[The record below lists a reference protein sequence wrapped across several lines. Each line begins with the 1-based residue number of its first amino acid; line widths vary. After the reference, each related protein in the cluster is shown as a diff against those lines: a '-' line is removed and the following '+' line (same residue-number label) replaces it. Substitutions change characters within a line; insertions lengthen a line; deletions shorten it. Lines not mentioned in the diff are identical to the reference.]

1 MKKKTK
7 KTILI
12 SIVIAIVVI
21 CLIVLAVLLRKDV
34 RGLTAFDRSKV
45 IASAGG
51 QSITMGEYAMGLDNT
66 LSYYTQYYGAS
77 YTDEE
82 IRTLQDNIVKQL
94 LTQKLAVAKLDELGL
109 SFTAE
114 ELAHFKQTAEDQL
127 ASLEE
132 SIGKQM
138 ATSGNFSNASLQTQI
153 NEYFTRQLG
162 MSKAKYKSYVESQ
175 EKAEHALEKLQT
187 YYASEISGYTE
198 EDLLAYYDQ
207 FVQENYA
214 DPYTSGAYSMQMY
227 MYQIGYTTTPY
238 LYIPENFIY
247 LDVLSYTCSSNEE
260 ASAMLQKYEE
270 SGDFEAFSKTEGIV
284 SLHDT
289 LKAPYAV
296 GEDEW
301 GYILGSSDA
310 YDLAKGL
317 EIGETGAV
325 IVPGSTS
332 ESSDSAASY
341 VLYIVRREAGTLCEN
356 GAQSGIVDIDYYDGV
371 RDTVKS
377 SYESSAFN
385 EIAESWL
392 TDLKISPEVYDYK
405 GLSA

>member
-1 MKKKTK
+1 MTNKGKECTIHKILFITVISDAVSAADDIHKDFCHTSLQRGHPYFSVIRHSSQKGDLSENMKKKTK

-187 YYASEISGYTE
+187 Y
-198 EDLLAYYDQ
+198 
-207 FVQENYA
+207 
-214 DPYTSGAYSMQMY
+214 
-227 MYQIGYTTTPY
+227 
-238 LYIPENFIY
+238 
-247 LDVLSYTCSSNEE
+247 
-260 ASAMLQKYEE
+260 
-270 SGDFEAFSKTEGIV
+270 
-284 SLHDT
+284 
-289 LKAPYAV
+289 
-296 GEDEW
+296 
-301 GYILGSSDA
+301 
-310 YDLAKGL
+310 
-317 EIGETGAV
+317 
-325 IVPGSTS
+325 
-332 ESSDSAASY
+332 
-341 VLYIVRREAGTLCEN
+341 R
-356 GAQSGIVDIDYYDGV
+356 
-371 RDTVKS
+371 
-377 SYESSAFN
+377 
-385 EIAESWL
+385 
-392 TDLKISPEVYDYK
+392 
-405 GLSA
+405 